1 MLAAEFNRAGLEQTY
16 LTTEWINGTIK
27 AIEGIGTTLK
37 VTGITAPGG
46 KLTETGAKA
55 AGETAK
61 LVTKYF
67 AASRLK
73 SAWSD
78 YQQAMLD
85 PDNRK
90 KVRAALRS
98 NATLAK
104 YALAWA
110 ATEARDP
117 LAREAMRKCGL
128 SDAVLADED
137 TNAQAVVEY
146 LETLYDKDPVVL
158 KASPVPSRWWPGK
171 PELSARSWIKFLAA
185 AEKTE
190 TGLRGAS
197 GVLVTQLL
205 VRMEKLMPAATTQP
219 VDDTAVAAARA
230 ALDELIEVLT
240 DYDPLDEAGEQQAEM
255 RQYADVL
262 LAQAELKR
270 RTLPDRQ

>member
-1 MLAAEFNRAGLEQTY
+1 
-16 LTTEWINGTIK
+16 
-27 AIEGIGTTLK
+27 
-37 VTGITAPGG
+37 
-46 KLTETGAKA
+46 
-55 AGETAK
+55 
-61 LVTKYF
+61 
-67 AASRLK
+67 
-73 SAWSD
+73 
-78 YQQAMLD
+78 MLD

-197 GVLVTQLL
+197 SVLVTQLL

-240 DYDPLDEAGEQQAEM
+240 DYDPLDEAGEPQAEM